1 MKFNNKITAEKYDC
15 LITSKGEFIC
25 LDSIDD
31 EYTYCLI
38 YCNNSD
44 VRQFQVKRGRTV
56 FIRNAT
62 KEELK
67 SVLKKSNKNIQV
79 GLLDILRKNL
89 NENNYE

>member
-1 MKFNNKITAEKYDC
+1 MKFNNKITTKKYDC

-25 LDSIDD
+25 LDRIDD
-31 EYTYCLI
+31 KYTHCLI
-38 YCNNSD
+38 YCSNSD
-44 VRQFQVKRGRTV
+44 VRPFHAKRGQTV

-67 SVLKKSNKNIQV
+67 SVLKKANKNIPV

-89 NENNYE
+89 NEK